1 MATVGLDGQSV
12 AGVVEEGMPSGFGA
26 GEGLF
31 AGVQLMG
38 GEFVVEEIAAEI
50 FEKRFEVNL
59 RAVILRAG
67 LDEEF
72 GSVGGREAKMRADRR
87 TGNFHRVGCVE
98 IFDPDGV
105 VGLGA
110 GKEDESVE
118 ALAGETFEKIPGK
131 IGVRLCDGGLEAG
144 EGFVL
149 GLEEPQRVTQ
159 DCLAVLGA
167 PNRQGGLRLTAPF
180 HLGFVGDRAWG
191 HGF

>member
-1 MATVGLDGQSV
+1 MATVGLDGQGV
-12 AGVVEEGMPSGFGA
+12 AGVFEEGVSSGFGA
-26 GEGLF
+26 GEGLLSS
-31 AGVQLMG
+31 VQLMG

-50 FEKRFEVNL
+50 FEKGFEVDL
-59 RAVILRAG
+59 RAVVFFAG
-67 LDEEF
+67 LGEEF
-72 GSVGGREAKMRADRR
+72 GPVGGGEAKMRADRR
-87 TGNFHRVGCVE
+87 TRNFHRVGGVE

-118 ALAGETFEKIPGK
+118 MLAGETLEKIPGK

-167 PNRQGGLRLTAPF
+167 PNRQGGFCETAPI
-180 HLGFVGDRAWG
+180 HLGFVGERAWG